1 MAGVGAER
9 TEAEAVGDRLLRLR
23 KEHGLTQKDL
33 AGDRYSAAFVSI
45 VESGR
50 RRPSEEAVRYF
61 ADKLGVDSDELLT
74 GRPSHLGVE
83 LEMRLAHARHA
94 ASTDRLTVAEQ
105 AYAAARQEAASHG
118 LIRLE
123 AKALEGLSRCAD
135 RAGDVDRALRCL
147 DEAEACLADEPL
159 TARVPA
165 LVARAR
171 ILRFRGRLRDAA
183 YLLEGALERLE
194 RDGLLDP
201 DAVVQL
207 QYGLV
212 GVYIDLGLLDR
223 AASAGNAA
231 LALAGKVED
240 PEYIAQMYM
249 QVARTFMLQGRWAD
263 AEDAL
268 NRAHVTFRQLD
279 YLVETAMCH
288 WARGYILRREER
300 LADAERELTTA
311 RDLMRSLDAWY
322 YAGALA
328 SELANVLWKQGR
340 PDAALAALDD
350 AWRLERES
358 APTMQLPVA
367 DAYRL
372 RGVIARDAGDQAGA
386 EEALRKAFESFL
398 RSEAGPMAASTA
410 RLLGDLLREAGRLDE
425 AIEVYRSGLEA
436 AERMTPVP
444 LP

>member
-1 MAGVGAER
+1 MTSAGGGRDTAES
-9 TEAEAVGDRLLRLR
+9 VGDRLLRLR
-23 KEHGLTQKDL
+23 KDLGLTQKDL

-50 RRPSEEAVRYF
+50 RRPSEEAVRHF
-61 ADKLGVDSDELLT
+61 AGQLGVDPQELLT
-74 GRPSHLGVE
+74 GRPAHLGVE
-83 LEMRLAHARHA
+83 LEMRLVRARHA
-94 ASTDRLTVAEQ
+94 VSTDDLAAAEQ
-105 AYAAARQEAASHG
+105 AYAAARNDAADHG
-118 LIRLE
+118 LVRLE
-123 AKALEGLSRCAD
+123 AKALLGLARCAE
-135 RAGDVDRALRCL
+135 RAGNVQAAMRFL
-147 DEAEACLADEPL
+147 DESEACLIDEPL
-159 TARVPA
+159 TERVPG
-165 LVARAR
+165 LVTKAR
-171 ILRFRGRLRDAA
+171 INRFSGRLRDAA

-194 RDGLLDP
+194 RDSLLDP

-223 AASAGNAA
+223 AAAAGSAAMS
-231 LALAGKVED
+231 LAGAVED
-240 PEYIAQMYM
+240 PEHIGQMHM
-249 QVARTFMLQGRWAD
+249 QVARTFMLQGRWGD

-268 NRAHVTFRQLD
+268 NRAHATYRQLD

-288 WARGYILRREER
+288 WARGYILLREER
-300 LADAERELTTA
+300 LTDAERELTTA

-328 SELANVLWKQGR
+328 SELATVLWKQGR
-340 PDAALAALDD
+340 PEEALAALDD

-358 APTMQLPVA
+358 ASTQLAVA

-372 RGVIARDAGDQAGA
+372 RGLIARDAGDHAAA
-386 EEALRKAFESFL
+386 ERALRSAYESYL
-398 RSEAGPMAASTA
+398 SAEAGPVAASTA
-410 RLLGDLLREAGRLDE
+410 RLLGDLLREAGQLDA
-425 AIEVYRSGLEA
+425 AIDVYRRGLEA

>member
-1 MAGVGAER
+1 MTGPGVDR
-9 TEAEAVGDRLLRLR
+9 DVTETIGDRLLRFR

-33 AGDRYSAAFVSI
+33 AGDRYSSAFVSI

-50 RRPSEEAVRYF
+50 RNPSEEAVRYF
-61 ADKLGVDSDELLT
+61 AEQLGVDSEELLT
-74 GRPSHLGVE
+74 GRPAHLGVE
-83 LEMRLAHARHA
+83 LEMRLVRARHA
-94 ASTDRLTVAEQ
+94 VSTDDLAAAEQ
-105 AYAAARQEAASHG
+105 AYASAREDAATSG
-118 LIRLE
+118 YTRLE
-123 AKALEGLSRCAD
+123 AKALVGLARCAE
-135 RAGDVDRALRCL
+135 RAGDVTRAVRCL
-147 DEAEACLADEPL
+147 DEADECLADEPL
-159 TARVPA
+159 TARVPG
-165 LVARAR
+165 LVAKAR
-171 ILRFRGRLRDAA
+171 INRFSGRLRDAA

-201 DAVVQL
+201 DALVQL

-223 AASAGNAA
+223 AAAAGSAAM
-231 LALAGKVED
+231 ALAGKVDD
-240 PEYIAQMYM
+240 PEHIAQMHM
-249 QVARTFMLQGRWAD
+249 QVARTYMLQGRWGD
-263 AEDAL
+263 AEEAL
-268 NRAHVTFRQLD
+268 NRAHGTYLQLD

-288 WARGYILRREER
+288 WARGYILLREER
-300 LADAERELTTA
+300 LTDAERELTTA

-328 SELANVLWKQGR
+328 SELATVLWKQGHSE
-340 PDAALAALDD
+340 AALAALDD

-358 APTMQLPVA
+358 ASTQLPVA

-372 RGVIARDAGDQAGA
+372 RGLIARDAGDLVEA
-386 EEALRKAFESFL
+386 ERALRSAYESFL
-398 RSEAGPMAASTA
+398 ASEAGPVAASTA

>member
-1 MAGVGAER
+1 MTGPGVDR
-9 TEAEAVGDRLLRLR
+9 DVTETIGDRLLRFR
-23 KEHGLTQKDL
+23 KELGLTQKDL
-33 AGDRYSAAFVSI
+33 AGDRYSSAFVSI

-61 ADKLGVDSDELLT
+61 AEQLGVDAEELLT
-74 GRPSHLGVE
+74 GRPAHLGVE
-83 LEMRLAHARHA
+83 LEMRLVKARHA
-94 ASTDRLTVAEQ
+94 VSTDDLAAAEQ
-105 AYAAARQEAASHG
+105 AYASARADAASSG
-118 LIRLE
+118 YVRLE
-123 AKALEGLSRCAD
+123 AKALLGLARCAE
-135 RAGDVDRALRCL
+135 RAGDVTRAIACL
-147 DEAEACLADEPL
+147 DEAEACLVDEPL
-159 TARVPA
+159 TAQVPG
-165 LVARAR
+165 LVAKAR
-171 ILRFRGRLRDAA
+171 INRFSGRLRDAA

-223 AASAGNAA
+223 AAAAGSAAM
-231 LALAGKVED
+231 ALAGKVDD
-240 PEYIAQMYM
+240 PEHIAQMHM
-249 QVARTFMLQGRWAD
+249 QVARTYMLQGRWGD
-263 AEDAL
+263 AEEAL
-268 NRAHVTFRQLD
+268 NRAHATYLQLD

-288 WARGYILRREER
+288 WARGYILLREER
-300 LADAERELTTA
+300 LTDAERELTTA

-328 SELANVLWKQGR
+328 SELATVLWKQG
-340 PDAALAALDD
+340 DTAAALEALDD

-358 APTMQLPVA
+358 ATTQLPVA

-372 RGVIARDAGDQAGA
+372 RGLIARDAGDLA
-386 EEALRKAFESFL
+386 EAERALRAAYESFL
-398 RSEAGPMAASTA
+398 VAEAGPIAASTA

>member
-1 MAGVGAER
+1 MTGPGVDR
-9 TEAEAVGDRLLRLR
+9 DVTETIGDRLLRFR

-33 AGDRYSAAFVSI
+33 AGDRYSSAFVSI

-61 ADKLGVDSDELLT
+61 AEQLGVEAEELLT
-74 GRPSHLGVE
+74 GRSAHLGVE
-83 LEMRLAHARHA
+83 LEMRLVKARHA
-94 ASTDRLTVAEQ
+94 VSTDDLAAAEQ
-105 AYAAARQEAASHG
+105 AYASARVDAASNG
-118 LIRLE
+118 YVRLE
-123 AKALEGLSRCAD
+123 AKALLGLARCAE
-135 RAGDVDRALRCL
+135 RAGDVTRALSCL
-147 DEAEACLADEPL
+147 DAAEECLADEPL
-159 TARVPA
+159 TAKVPG
-165 LVARAR
+165 LVAKAR
-171 ILRFRGRLRDAA
+171 INRFNGRLRDAA

-223 AASAGNAA
+223 AAAAGGAA
-231 LALAGKVED
+231 LALAGKVDD
-240 PEYIAQMYM
+240 PEHIAQMHM
-249 QVARTFMLQGRWAD
+249 QVARTYMHQGRWAD
-263 AEDAL
+263 AEEAL
-268 NRAHVTFRQLD
+268 NRAHATYQQLD

-288 WARGYILRREER
+288 WARGYILLREER
-300 LADAERELTTA
+300 LTDAERELTTA

-328 SELANVLWKQGR
+328 SELATVLWKQGHTE
-340 PDAALAALDD
+340 AALAALDD

-358 APTMQLPVA
+358 ASTQLPVA

-372 RGVIARDAGDQAGA
+372 RGLIARDTGDFAAA
-386 EEALRKAFESFL
+386 ERALRAAYESFL
-398 RSEAGPMAASTA
+398 AAEAGPIAASTA

>member
-1 MAGVGAER
+1 M
-9 TEAEAVGDRLLRLR
+9 
-23 KEHGLTQKDL
+23 
-33 AGDRYSAAFVSI
+33 
-45 VESGR
+45 ESGR

-61 ADKLGVDSDELLT
+61 AERLGVDTQELLT
-74 GRPSHLGVE
+74 GRPAHLSVE
-83 LEMRLAHARHA
+83 LEMRLVRARHA
-94 ASTDRLTVAEQ
+94 VSTDDLGAAEQ
-105 AYAAARQEAASHG
+105 AYAAARADAAAHG
-118 LIRLE
+118 FVRLE
-123 AKALEGLSRCAD
+123 AKALVGLARCAE
-135 RAGDVDRALRCL
+135 RAGDVDLAVRFL
-147 DEAEACLADEPL
+147 DDAEACLVDEPL
-159 TARVPA
+159 TARVPG
-165 LVARAR
+165 LVAKAR
-171 ILRFRGRLRDAA
+171 INRFSGRLRDAA

-223 AASAGNAA
+223 AAAAGSAAM
-231 LALAGKVED
+231 ALAGKVGD
-240 PEYIAQMYM
+240 PEHIGQMHM
-249 QVARTFMLQGRWAD
+249 QVARTFMLQGRWGD
-263 AEDAL
+263 AEEAL
-268 NRAHVTFRQLD
+268 NRAHATYTQLD

-288 WARGYILRREER
+288 WARGYILLREER
-300 LADAERELTTA
+300 LADAERELMTA

-328 SELANVLWKQGR
+328 SELATVLWKLDR
-340 PDAALAALDD
+340 PEDALAALDD

-358 APTMQLPVA
+358 ASTQLPVA

-372 RGVIARDAGDQAGA
+372 RGLIARDAGDR
-386 EEALRKAFESFL
+386 EEAERSLRSAYESFL
-398 RSEAGPMAASTA
+398 RAEAGPVAASTA

-425 AIEVYRSGLEA
+425 AIDVYRSGLEA

>member
-1 MAGVGAER
+1 MTGPGADR
-9 TEAEAVGDRLLRLR
+9 DVTETIGDRLLRFR
-23 KEHGLTQKDL
+23 KEQGLTQKDL

-45 VESGR
+45 LESGR

-61 ADKLGVDSDELLT
+61 ADQLGIDAQELAT
-74 GRPSHLGVE
+74 GHPAHLGVE
-83 LEMRLAHARHA
+83 LEMRLVRARHA
-94 ASTDRLTVAEQ
+94 ASTDDLAAAEQ
-105 AYAAARQEAASHG
+105 AYAAARNEAAEHG
-118 LIRLE
+118 FVRLE
-123 AKALEGLSRCAD
+123 AKALVGLARCAE
-135 RAGDVDRALRCL
+135 RAGDVTRALRCL
-147 DEAEACLADEPL
+147 DDAEARLADEPL

-171 ILRFRGRLRDAA
+171 INRFRGRLRDAA
-183 YLLEGALERLE
+183 YLLEGALERLD
-194 RDGLLDP
+194 RGGLLDP

-223 AASAGNAA
+223 AAAAASAA
-231 LALAGKVED
+231 LALAGKVAD
-240 PEYIAQMYM
+240 PEHIGQMHM
-249 QVARTFMLQGRWAD
+249 QVARTYMLQGRWGD
-263 AEDAL
+263 AEEAL
-268 NRAHVTFRQLD
+268 NRAHATYTQLD
-279 YLVETAMCH
+279 YLVEIGMCH
-288 WARGYILRREER
+288 WARGYILLREER

-311 RDLMRSLDAWY
+311 RDMMRSLDAWY

-328 SELANVLWKQGR
+328 SELATVLWKLGR
-340 PDAALAALDD
+340 ADEALAALDD

-358 APTMQLPVA
+358 SSTQLAVA

-372 RGVIARDAGDQAGA
+372 RGLIARDAGDHAAA
-386 EEALRKAFESFL
+386 ERALRSAYDSFL
-398 RSEAGPMAASTA
+398 RAEAGPVAASTA

-425 AIEVYRSGLEA
+425 AIDVYRSGLEA